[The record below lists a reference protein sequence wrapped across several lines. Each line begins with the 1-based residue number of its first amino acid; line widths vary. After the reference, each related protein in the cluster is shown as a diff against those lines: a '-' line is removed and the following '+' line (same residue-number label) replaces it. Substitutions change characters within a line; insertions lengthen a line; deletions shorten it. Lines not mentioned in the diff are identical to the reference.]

1 MQPMT
6 TTTIILNALLVL
18 GLFAALA
25 LVMSTGHRVA
35 DHRRYG
41 RRPLDLR
48 PEPAAREEP
57 ELERAA

>member
-1 MQPMT
+1 MT
-6 TTTIILNALLVL
+6 TTTIIIANLMLVL

-25 LVMSTGHRVA
+25 LVMSTAHRVA

-41 RRPLDLR
+41 RRFEL
-48 PEPAAREEP
+48 EPVAATREEP